1 MYYVSNVAIGKR
13 LSAITE
19 MVDILKRYKCYGILH
34 YCFNFSRRHSSFS
47 LSSSLQRL
55 YHCRIFYEWGP
66 RCSSYLYDDLSK
78 HAVAY
83 RSLSLLMRRSP
94 DGNLILVIFFI
105 FTLAY
110 WSGAHQLSD
119 ESRRRVNVSTPYRR
133 NSRR

>member
-1 MYYVSNVAIGKR
+1 
-13 LSAITE
+13 
-19 MVDILKRYKCYGILH
+19 
-34 YCFNFSRRHSSFS
+34 
-47 LSSSLQRL
+47 
-55 YHCRIFYEWGP
+55 
-66 RCSSYLYDDLSK
+66 
-78 HAVAY
+78 
-83 RSLSLLMRRSP
+83 MRRSP